1 MDPVAYR
8 DYLRTFHGR
17 LRCDLAWENL
27 RGFLPSERGAT
38 ALDVGGGTGEMAVR
52 LAAAGFA
59 VTVLDTSEAM
69 LAETERAATEAK
81 VRSHLTLVQGE
92 AGELTR
98 LVPLASFSV
107 ITCHNVLE
115 FMERPAEV
123 LRAIP
128 ALLLRRD
135 DVVASIVVRNRAGE
149 VLSAA
154 LKSGDLAT
162 AERNLTAR
170 KVTAKLIDQPVSVF
184 SPPEMRQL
192 VTLAGLEM
200 LAEYGVRVFSDYLP
214 ESSTRET
221 SNYAALLEMEQK
233 LGAQPDFA
241 AIARYT
247 QLIVRP
253 RGDDDMPRQGT

>member
-1 MDPVAYR
+1 MDPIAYR
-8 DYLRTFHGR
+8 DYLRTFPGR

-38 ALDVGGGTGEMAVR
+38 VLDVGGGTGQMAVR

-59 VTVLDTSEAM
+59 VTVLDASEAM
-69 LAETERAATEAK
+69 LGEAERAATEAQ
-81 VRSHLTLVQGE
+81 VRSQLTLVQGD
-92 AGELTR
+92 AAELTR
-98 LVPLASFSV
+98 LFPPASFSV

-115 FMERPAEV
+115 LMDHPAEV

-128 ALLLRRD
+128 TLLRRD

-154 LKSGDLAT
+154 LKNGDLAA

-170 KVTAKLIDQPVSVF
+170 QVTAKLNDQPVSVF
-184 SPPEMRQL
+184 SPQEMRQL
-192 VTLAGLEM
+192 VTLAGLERR
-200 LAEYGVRVFSDYLP
+200 AEYGIRVFSDYLP
-214 ESSTRET
+214 ESSTTET
-221 SNYAALLEMEQK
+221 SNYAALLEMEQT

-253 RGDDDMPRQGT
+253 HGDDDVMPRHGE